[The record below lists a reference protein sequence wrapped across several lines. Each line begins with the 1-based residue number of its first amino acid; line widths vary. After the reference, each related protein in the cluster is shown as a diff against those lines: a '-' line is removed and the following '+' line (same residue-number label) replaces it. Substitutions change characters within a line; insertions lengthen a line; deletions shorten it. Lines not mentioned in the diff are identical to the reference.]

1 MKVLISGG
9 GTGGHIFPAIAI
21 ANAIKFRNPDIEI
34 LFVGANGKM
43 EMKKVP
49 EAGYNI
55 VGLPIRGLQRKLS
68 WQIFIWPFQLLFSL
82 GLAVKIVMKF
92 KPDVAVGVGGYA
104 SGPVLR
110 VASWFG
116 IPIVIQEQNSFPGVT
131 NRMLSK
137 SASKICVA
145 FEGMD
150 RYFSKEK
157 LVLTGNP
164 VRQDFTHLP
173 SQQQAL
179 EFFDL
184 DPNRKTICVFGGSL
198 GARSLN
204 DAVLH
209 IMERFSKHDQWQMIW
224 QYGSLYESIINT
236 PEFNLPNN
244 VKAFPFIGRMDLA
257 YAAADLVIARAGALT
272 LSELMVTSKPNIL
285 IPSPNVAE
293 DHQRKN
299 AEYLV
304 RQHAALMILDQHIKE
319 NLWQGIV
326 QMMNDVD
333 ERRTQSQQL
342 KALAK
347 PDAAHVIAEII
358 LQTAGK

>member
-9 GTGGHIFPAIAI
+9 GTGGHVFPAIAI

-34 LFVGANGKM
+34 LFVGAKGKM
-43 EMKKVP
+43 ELKKVP

-68 WQIFIWPFQLLFSL
+68 WQILIWPFQLLFSL
-82 GLAVKIVMKF
+82 GMAVKIVMKF

-110 VASWFG
+110 VAAWFG

-145 FEGMD
+145 FEGME
-150 RYFSKEK
+150 RFFSKEK

-164 VRQDFTHLP
+164 VRQDFMHLP

-179 EFFDL
+179 EFFGL

-204 DAVLH
+204 DAVFH

-304 RQHAALMILDQHIKE
+304 KQHAALMILDQHIKE
-319 NLWQGIV
+319 NLWQRID

-342 KALAK
+342 KTLAK

>member
-68 WQIFIWPFQLLFSL
+68 WKIFIWPFQLLFSL

-150 RYFSKEK
+150 RFFSKEK

-333 ERRTQSQQL
+333 ERRTQSEQL
-342 KALAK
+342 KVLAK
-347 PDAAHVIAEII
+347 PDAAQVIAEII